1 MVTFSLLCAI
11 FFGTLLVN
19 AVKVKDSLPLAA
31 LEQQSSP
38 EVVKESVTR
47 PPIHWIPPEKVNAG
61 NQPLVAVEQQFAST
75 DKQTDKILVGGPINP
90 EIGTHKSNSENIP
103 LVALEP
109 KVKHIVQELDSATD
123 TPIFRTQPHIA
134 HTVQYT
140 QPHNPGTNAM
150 EVSYQTLV
158 KMIIEEREARLKL
171 EHRQTVLEQTL
182 NQEVHR
188 MQSEMKSWV
197 SNQTEDV
204 PINTTGLTQMAD
216 IFNAKLQNI
225 SDKVSKISSNF
236 VSVLNEIASSKNEAT
251 QLNKNLHDIDTR
263 TKYLEMF
270 EGTVNNVISGFNYK
284 QEALDREIK
293 AAIKNMST
301 WLSNGNHYES
311 DLNDVR
317 MKTKHLEETITD
329 TNATISFLLSR
340 INDGGSNT
348 ANITSIDNKIND
360 LITSVNTSTRNYCD
374 GKIATLRYLC
384 LGEVKNLYKMTNA
397 NAGSINKNGAEL
409 SRQSQFI
416 ELNLTKTI
424 RNVELKLNNEIQSL
438 TEMHNKSSQV
448 IMNNIDQLRTNEN
461 QIEQNLTKAM
471 ERLSL
476 DCNQSVSEI
485 NAKLESQIMAVNIS
499 CLSGSQKIESSLQA
513 LNGKLVEINDNLT
526 RSVDETGKASN
537 KTIASV
543 SMELKQTLQALEQ
556 RQNKSLHDIGEK
568 TEQQKYISNS
578 IKTNLTE
585 EINQLNSSLHRKIGN
600 VETEVKNEIVSIGEH
615 CNSTIGNTLTKI
627 SELEKM
633 QKTCCGG
640 LEKHIAQVSEIS
652 LNNLTS
658 LEKKLEVR
666 IEMLNK
672 EFNSTVSKL
681 NPGLQTGLSAAFEI
695 QINQT
700 LDAIEAVTEK
710 NISRIERRV
719 MNDTVQLAGV
729 NDRIT
734 QNALT
739 VATIWQELNTLK
751 NSYNKDVSDLKAEYS
766 HNISSVETQ
775 FKTAITNIV
784 KNEHA
789 NINSFLAGLGNLRH
803 QFEDLQRNFSD
814 VTHQVFVNSFKGK
827 VAMTTCGS
835 RSKAYSGSSVIPFS
849 DIKTSYGI
857 ANFGDF
863 NTTGKFSSQGPGLY
877 LISAQIMSNSKGA
890 EYRIS
895 KNGKEIIR
903 VEVGPYHD
911 DDTHNYHTGTGLAV
925 VALDLNDKV
934 WIEVLESVT
943 SMYVFGAESCF
954 TVIKLN

>member
-1 MVTFSLLCAI
+1 MITFSLPCALL
-11 FFGTLLVN
+11 FGTLLVH
-19 AVKVKDSLPLAA
+19 AVKVKETIPLTAF
-31 LEQQSSP
+31 EQSSP
-38 EVVKESVTR
+38 DVVKESVTR
-47 PPIHWIPPEKVNAG
+47 PPIHWIPPEKVNAE
-61 NQPLVAVEQQFAST
+61 NQPLVAVEQQFTST
-75 DKQTDKILVGGPINP
+75 DKQTDKIFVGGPINP
-90 EIGTHKSNSENIP
+90 GIGTHKSNSENIP

-140 QPHNPGTNAM
+140 QPHNPGTNSM
-150 EVSYQTLV
+150 EFSHQTLF
-158 KMIIEEREARLKL
+158 KMITEEREARLKL
-171 EHRQTVLEQTL
+171 EHRQTVLEHTL
-182 NQEVHR
+182 NQEVKK

-197 SNQTEDV
+197 SNQTEVV

-216 IFNAKLQNI
+216 SFNAKLQNI
-225 SDKVSKISSNF
+225 SDKVSKISSNL
-236 VSVLNEIASSKNEAT
+236 VSVLNEIASSKTEAN
-251 QLNKNLHDIDTR
+251 QFNKSLHDIDTR
-263 TKYLEMF
+263 IKYLEMF
-270 EGTVNNVISGFNYK
+270 ENNENNIIFGFNY
-284 QEALDREIK
+284 QLQALDREIK
-293 AAIKNMST
+293 AAVKNIST
-301 WLSNGNHYES
+301 WLSNGSRYES
-311 DLNDVR
+311 DLNAIK
-317 MKTKHLEETITD
+317 MKTKDLEETVAD
-329 TNATISFLLSR
+329 TNATINLLLAR
-340 INDGGSNT
+340 KNDGGSNT

-374 GKIATLRYLC
+374 GKVATVRKSYV
-384 LGEVKNLYKMTNA
+384 GEVTNLYKMINT

-424 RNVELKLNNEIQSL
+424 RNVELNLNKEIHTL
-438 TEMHNKSSQV
+438 TEMHNKSSLV

-461 QIEQNLTKAM
+461 QIKQNLTKEV

-476 DCNQSVSEI
+476 DCNQSVTKI

-499 CLSGSQKIESSLQA
+499 CLSGSQALERSLQE
-513 LNGKLVEINDNLT
+513 LDGKLVEIKDNLT

-585 EINQLNSSLHRKIGN
+585 EINKLNSSLHRKIGN
-600 VETEVKNEIVSIGEH
+600 VQTEVKNEIVSIGEH
-615 CNSTIGNTLTKI
+615 CNSTIGNALIKI
-627 SELEKM
+627 SELETI
-633 QKTCCGG
+633 QNACCSG
-640 LEKHIAQVSEIS
+640 LKKRLAQVSEMS
-652 LNNLTS
+652 LNNLTT
-658 LEKKLEVR
+658 LEKKLEVK
-666 IEMLNK
+666 IEMLNQ

-681 NPGLQTGLSAAFEI
+681 IPGLQTGLSSTFEI

-710 NISRIERRV
+710 NISRIENQV
-719 MNDTVQLAGV
+719 MKDTVQLAGV
-729 NDRIT
+729 NARIT

-739 VATIWQELNTLK
+739 VANIWQELTTLK
-751 NSYNKDVSDLKAEYS
+751 NSHKKDVSDLKAEYS
-766 HNISSVETQ
+766 HNISSVETE

-803 QFEDLQRNFSD
+803 QFEDLQRNYSD
-814 VTHQVFVNSFKGK
+814 FTRQVFVNSLKGK

-835 RSKAYSGSSVIPFS
+835 ASKAYSGSSVIPFS

-857 ANFGDF
+857 NNFGDF

-925 VALDLNDKV
+925 VTLDLNDKV

>member
-11 FFGTLLVN
+11 LFGTLLVN

-90 EIGTHKSNSENIP
+90 EIGTHISNSENIP
-103 LVALEP
+103 LVASEP

-123 TPIFRTQPHIA
+123 TPIFGTQPHIA

-140 QPHNPGTNAM
+140 QPHNPGTNALK
-150 EVSYQTLV
+150 VSYQTLFE
-158 KMIIEEREARLKL
+158 MITEEREARLKL

-182 NQEVHR
+182 NQDVQK

-197 SNQTEDV
+197 SNQTNDV

-251 QLNKNLHDIDTR
+251 QLNKNLQDIDTR

-284 QEALDREIK
+284 QEALEREIK
-293 AAIKNMST
+293 AAVKNMST
-301 WLSNGNHYES
+301 MFSTGSHYES
-311 DLNDVR
+311 DLNAVK
-317 MKTKHLEETITD
+317 MKTKHLEETVAD
-329 TNATISFLLSR
+329 TNATINFLLSR

-374 GKIATLRYLC
+374 GKIAKLRKTC
-384 LGEVKNLYKMTNA
+384 LGEVTNLYKMTNA

-409 SRQSQFI
+409 SKQSQFI
-416 ELNLTKTI
+416 ELNLTETI
-424 RNVELKLNNEIQSL
+424 RNVESNLNKEIHTL
-438 TEMHNKSSQV
+438 TEMHNKTSQV

-461 QIEQNLTKAM
+461 QIKQNLTK
-471 ERLSL
+471 EIELLSL
-476 DCNQSVSEI
+476 DCNHSVTEI
-485 NAKLESQIMAVNIS
+485 NAKLKSQIMAVNIS
-499 CLSGSQKIESSLQA
+499 CLSSSQILEGSLQA

-556 RQNKSLHDIGEK
+556 RQNKSFHDIEEK
-568 TEQQKYISNS
+568 NEQQKYISIS

-585 EINQLNSSLHRKIGN
+585 QINQLNSSLHRKIGN
-600 VETEVKNEIVSIGEH
+600 VQIEVKNEIVSIGEH

-633 QKTCCGG
+633 QNTCCDG

-739 VATIWQELNTLK
+739 VASIWQELNTLK

-814 VTHQVFVNSFKGK
+814 VTHKVFVNSLKGK
-827 VAMTTCGS
+827 G
-835 RSKAYSGSSVIPFS
+835 
-849 DIKTSYGI
+849 
-857 ANFGDF
+857 
-863 NTTGKFSSQGPGLY
+863 
-877 LISAQIMSNSKGA
+877 
-890 EYRIS
+890 
-895 KNGKEIIR
+895 
-903 VEVGPYHD
+903 
-911 DDTHNYHTGTGLAV
+911 
-925 VALDLNDKV
+925 
-934 WIEVLESVT
+934 
-943 SMYVFGAESCF
+943 
-954 TVIKLN
+954 